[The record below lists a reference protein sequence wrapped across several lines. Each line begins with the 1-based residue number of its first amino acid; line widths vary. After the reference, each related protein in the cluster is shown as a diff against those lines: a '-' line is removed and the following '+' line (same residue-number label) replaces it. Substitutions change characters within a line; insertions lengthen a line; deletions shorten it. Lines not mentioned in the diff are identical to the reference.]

1 MLRIDTLQLL
11 PTGRADLDEFL
22 CSLQLSVVCVEHRF
36 RGGVLRS
43 RLRELRAVHLRES
56 LAATNAIAELRRD
69 ANDSTANER
78 RDHDLA
84 VRIRLDHTGKTQVIS
99 ARDGRHFADLNSGS
113 LDCIRR
119 QCDHDV

>member
-1 MLRIDTLQLL
+1 M
-11 PTGRADLDEFL
+11 
-22 CSLQLSVVCVEHRF
+22 CVEHGF

-43 RLRELRAVHLRES
+43 RLRQLWTVHVRES
-56 LAATNAIAELRRD
+56 LAATDAIAELRRD

-84 VRIRLDHTGKTQVIS
+84 VCIRFNHTGKTQVIR
-99 ARDGRHFADLNSGS
+99 AGDGRHLADLDSGS